1 MVTFLEFQ
9 KIASEESSVAA
20 NLCLTNNNES
30 IKLYFPHQ
38 YLMLMDKNQYLRTIQ
53 SQEYK
58 ETKVYTIF
66 LLEEEHIDKIKSCL
80 EDIYQYY
87 LDPSYKP
94 KHFKYFEEYSKIL
107 FVSRFSD
114 LKLSNLYTI
123 WRPLNNIIKE
133 TEEYVNNDEDED
145 NVTALSQEDI
155 PIEVRNNMGLLKTL
169 VCTLFALF
177 GEDMEI
183 TTTMEIF
190 ERIGIQTCKK
200 LELFKILNN
209 IHAAEYISDLKYCI
223 LCIDVLLN
231 INYIIFE
238 KYSLKAE
245 KNEDKVLIKISEDQE
260 NWKIVKTIKYEQYDL
275 LCYNNGVCSFIY

>member
-80 EDIYQYY
+80 EDY